1 MNILLINTNPV
12 VSRLISLCMRDEDT
26 VFEEVTDVNAVALD
40 RYDIVFVDDASYI
53 DGLEDTLTN
62 FMIRKKVFLSAKNS
76 SEDSLDYFDE
86 VIQKP
91 FLPSQ
96 ITSVLEGLDEI
107 ENDTKEITNE
117 HFIFP
122 LSTEGNT
129 IEDEIE
135 EEEIELEEPKKAEVL
150 DSSEIERI
158 KALLED
164 DDLELEPVERE
175 HDIDYEA
182 RKVEVI
188 TKHLEADGLK
198 IVKEE
203 EFVET
208 LSKKSKNSKKEKNK
222 KSKKKKRKKTIEVCE
237 GFPAEI
243 ILRKADELN
252 CDVIVMGAHGKGI
265 IANTF
270 LGSTSKRVLRRTR
283 KPVFI
288 IPLPKGELDITFHDC

>member
-12 VSRLISLCMRDEDT
+12 VSRLISLCMRDDDT
-26 VFEEVTDVNAVALD
+26 VFEEVRDANLIVLD
-40 RYDIVFVDDASYI
+40 RYDIVFVDDASYM
-53 DGLEDTLTN
+53 DGLKDTLTN
-62 FMIRKKVFLSAKNS
+62 LMIRKKVFLSAKNS

-96 ITSVLEGLDEI
+96 ITAVLEGLDEI

-135 EEEIELEEPKKAEVL
+135 EEEIELEESNKAEVL
-150 DSSEIERI
+150 DSREIDRI

-164 DDLELEPVERE
+164 DDMELEPVEIE
-175 HDIDYEA
+175 HGIDYET

-188 TKHLEADGLK
+188 TEHLEADGLK
-198 IVKEE
+198 IVNEE
-203 EFVET
+203 EYVDT
-208 LSKKSKNSKKEKNK
+208 LSKKSKKIKKEK
-222 KSKKKKRKKTIEVCE
+222 KKKEKTFSFEEALIAAVEGMKVKKIKKLLKGADVTINIS
-237 GFPAEI
+237 F
-243 ILRKADELN
+243 KD
-252 CDVIVMGAHGKGI
+252 K
-265 IANTF
+265 
-270 LGSTSKRVLRRTR
+270 K
-283 KPVFI
+283 
-288 IPLPKGELDITFHDC
+288 

>member
-12 VSRLISLCMRDEDT
+12 VSRLISLCMRDDDT
-26 VFEEVTDVNAVALD
+26 VFEEVRDANLIVLD
-40 RYDIVFVDDASYI
+40 RYDIVFVDDASYM
-53 DGLEDTLTN
+53 DGLKDTLTN
-62 FMIRKKVFLSAKNS
+62 LMIRKKVFLSAKNS

-96 ITSVLEGLDEI
+96 ITALLEGLDEI

-135 EEEIELEEPKKAEVL
+135 EEEIELEESNKAEVL
-150 DSSEIERI
+150 DSREIDRI

-164 DDLELEPVERE
+164 DDMELEPVEIE
-175 HDIDYEA
+175 HGIDYET

-188 TKHLEADGLK
+188 TEHLEADGLK
-198 IVKEE
+198 IVNEE
-203 EFVET
+203 EYVDT
-208 LSKKSKNSKKEKNK
+208 LSKKSKKIKKEK
-222 KSKKKKRKKTIEVCE
+222 KKKEKTFSFEEALIAAVEGMKVKKIKKLLKGADVTINIS
-237 GFPAEI
+237 F
-243 ILRKADELN
+243 KD
-252 CDVIVMGAHGKGI
+252 K
-265 IANTF
+265 
-270 LGSTSKRVLRRTR
+270 K
-283 KPVFI
+283 
-288 IPLPKGELDITFHDC
+288 

>member
-12 VSRLISLCMRDEDT
+12 VSRLISLCMRDDDT
-26 VFEEVTDVNAVALD
+26 VFEEVRDANLIVLD
-40 RYDIVFVDDASYI
+40 RYDIVFVDDASYM
-53 DGLEDTLTN
+53 DGLKDTLTN
-62 FMIRKKVFLSAKNS
+62 LMIRKKVFLSAKNS

-96 ITSVLEGLDEI
+96 ITALLEGLDEI

-135 EEEIELEEPKKAEVL
+135 EEEIELEEPNKAEVL
-150 DSSEIERI
+150 DSREIDRI

-164 DDLELEPVERE
+164 DDMELEPVEIE
-175 HDIDYEA
+175 HGIDYET

-188 TKHLEADGLK
+188 TEHLEADGLK
-198 IVKEE
+198 IVNEE
-203 EFVET
+203 EYVDT
-208 LSKKSKNSKKEKNK
+208 LSKKSKKIKKEK
-222 KSKKKKRKKTIEVCE
+222 KKKEKTFSFEEALIAAVEGMKVKKIKKLLKGADVTINIS
-237 GFPAEI
+237 F
-243 ILRKADELN
+243 KD
-252 CDVIVMGAHGKGI
+252 K
-265 IANTF
+265 
-270 LGSTSKRVLRRTR
+270 K
-283 KPVFI
+283 
-288 IPLPKGELDITFHDC
+288 

>member
-40 RYDIVFVDDASYI
+40 RYDIVFVDDASYV
-53 DGLEDTLTN
+53 DGMEDTLTN
-62 FMIRKKVFLSAKNS
+62 FMIRKKVFLSSKDFR
-76 SEDSLDYFDE
+76 EDNIDYFDE

-96 ITSVLEGLDEI
+96 ITAVLEGLDEI

-129 IEDEIE
+129 IEDEI
-135 EEEIELEEPKKAEVL
+135 EEIELEEPKKAEVL

-188 TKHLEADGLK
+188 TQHLESDGLE
-198 IVKEE
+198 IVNEDE
-203 EFVET
+203 YVET
-208 LSKKSKNSKKEKNK
+208 LSKKSKKVKKEKNR
-222 KSKKKKRKKTIEVCE
+222 KSKTFTFEEALIAAVEGMKVKKIKKLLKGADVTIKIS
-237 GFPAEI
+237 F
-243 ILRKADELN
+243 KDQ
-252 CDVIVMGAHGKGI
+252 K
-265 IANTF
+265 
-270 LGSTSKRVLRRTR
+270 
-283 KPVFI
+283 
-288 IPLPKGELDITFHDC
+288 